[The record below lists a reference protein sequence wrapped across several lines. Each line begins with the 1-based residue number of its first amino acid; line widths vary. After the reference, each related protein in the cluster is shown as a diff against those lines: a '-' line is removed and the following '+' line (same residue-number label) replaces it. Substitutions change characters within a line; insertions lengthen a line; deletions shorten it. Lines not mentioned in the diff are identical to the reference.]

1 MQADLLSGWHYC
13 DWTDGGVSPHMSKDI
28 GGKLMRIGPFLL
40 LIMTVLLLSAATV
53 WMAQASG
60 LLALLPAVGTVL
72 LILTI
77 LIRRAH

>member
-1 MQADLLSGWHYC
+1 
-13 DWTDGGVSPHMSKDI
+13 
-28 GGKLMRIGPFLL
+28 MRIGPFLL